1 MKKLI
6 LLLSVSLIIAVT
18 ACGNKDNKKDT
29 REAVEQSAESSAAPV
44 KDESQAVTKSNEE
57 ITTEP
62 AKQTQQAS
70 AAEQKAGKPAEKVTE
85 KPSERPTEQLTEKPS
100 VPAFT
105 VNDMN
110 STMYVISGVNVRK
123 GPGTE
128 YEVIGSLAGNVSVQ
142 VTGRASTGWYRISYN
157 GGEGYCSNNYLSTD
171 KPAEPTPQPV
181 VQETKAPSQQTNQP
195 VEEQKQE
202 TVQYTPVSY
211 DPYEVVRK
219 SIVKCQKGGM
229 ITTEDNLKRLLKE
242 GKITKEEY
250 DEYYPLD
257 GMEDSYYSVFVNVD
271 LNKATDIVGNKYG
284 SVDAIANDIAEM
296 MMLEND
302 PLFNITYAGKTTL
315 NGEVFYEFRCHR

>member
-29 REAVEQSAESSAAPV
+29 REAVEQSAESSVAPS
-44 KDESQAVTKSNEE
+44 KDESQAAIKSYEE
-57 ITTEP
+57 STTEP
-62 AKQTQQAS
+62 AKQTQEAS
-70 AAEQKAGKPAEKVTE
+70 DAEQKAVKPAENVTE
-85 KPSERPTEQLTEKPS
+85 KPSERPTEQSTEKPS

-142 VTGRASTGWYRISYN
+142 VTGQASTGWYRISYN
-157 GGEGYCSNNYLSTD
+157 GGEGYCSNNYLSND

-181 VQETKAPSQQTNQP
+181 VQETKAPSEQTNQS

-202 TVQYTPVSY
+202 AVQYTPVSY

-219 SIVKCQKGGM
+219 SIAKCQKGGM
-229 ITTEDNLKRLLKE
+229 ITTEDDLKE
-242 GKITKEEY
+242 ALKSGQITKEEY
-250 DEYYPLD
+250 DEYYPFD
-257 GMEDSYYSVFVNVD
+257 GLEDSYYSVFVNVD
-271 LNKATDIVGNKYG
+271 LNKAADIVGNKYG
-284 SVDAIANDIAEM
+284 SVDAIADHIAG
-296 MMLEND
+296 MMLLESE
-302 PLFNITYAGKTTL
+302 PVFNISYAGIKAL
-315 NGEVFYEFRCHR
+315 NGEEFYEFRCHR

>member
-29 REAVEQSAESSAAPV
+29 REAVEQSEESSAAPA
-44 KDESQAVTKSNEE
+44 KDESQMVTKSNEE

-62 AKQTQQAS
+62 AKQTQEAS
-70 AAEQKAGKPAEKVTE
+70 AAEQKAVKPAENVTE
-85 KPSERPTEQLTEKPS
+85 KPSERPTEQSTEKPS

-128 YEVIGSLAGNVSVQ
+128 YEVIGSLAVNVSVQ
-142 VTGRASTGWYRISYN
+142 VTGQASTGWYRISYN
-157 GGEGYCSNNYLSTD
+157 GGEGYCSNNYLSND
-171 KPAEPTPQPV
+171 KPAEPIPQPV
-181 VQETKAPSQQTNQP
+181 VQETKAPSEQTNRP

-202 TVQYTPVSY
+202 AVQYTPVSY

-219 SIVKCQKGGM
+219 SIAKCQKGGM
-229 ITTEDNLKRLLKE
+229 ITTEDDLKE
-242 GKITKEEY
+242 ALKSGQITKEEY
-250 DEYYPLD
+250 DEYYPFD
-257 GMEDSYYSVFVNVD
+257 GLEDSYYSVFVNVD

-284 SVDAIANDIAEM
+284 SVDAIADHIAG
-296 MMLEND
+296 MMLLESE
-302 PLFNITYAGKTTL
+302 PVFNISYAGITAL
-315 NGEVFYEFRCHR
+315 NGEEFYEFRCHR